1 MRCPN
6 KEHWVS
12 TLEWPNPILPSQP
25 IHSRESFGDFEMHT
39 KDACSRLL
47 KQMGYIDH
55 GLGKY
60 NQGIKNPIQIV
71 DEQIEPGQS

>member
-1 MRCPN
+1 
-6 KEHWVS
+6 
-12 TLEWPNPILPSQP
+12 
-25 IHSRESFGDFEMHT
+25 MHT